1 MLPINHAVNRT
12 NFSSAPEADSE
23 PGNEVRTLE
32 TRSAGIPG
40 GREET
45 RRVLNLVQLGFWA
58 PSMAFLRRCQQA
70 GIKTHL
76 MPLSDPNIAGEATPR
91 HMPSSALSSI
101 GKSIPWGIEKSP
113 QALEQVLQFIRSVQ
127 AEAISSDDEATLLWL
142 ARHRAELEPE
152 CRVMASPAIAIERLM
167 QKSEQSAMA
176 KDAGFS
182 VLPTWLVAPG
192 EDGSLVPDAGFPICV
207 RPSRMNSVDPP
218 FKAERIVDRGALNT
232 FLGKLAWTSP
242 LIAQPFCLGPNLVLH
257 GVRRTDGTMLA
268 MSCFRTIC
276 KHRGFALTI
285 EPCELPEVVRQA
297 AERFAA
303 LADVQGAFHF
313 DLLQSA
319 DSGEVFFLEVNFRMG
334 GTTAK
339 VVRLGY
345 DEPMLALAAFGLAA
359 PNKPPELPRARRV
372 TGTRMLTG
380 RLLDSLLHPAGAL
393 DYPMSSRWGRFWSSA
408 AQLVTVPDAL
418 FSWKDIRGSLWYLR
432 RGGRM

>member
-1 MLPINHAVNRT
+1 MR
-12 NFSSAPEADSE
+12 
-23 PGNEVRTLE
+23 NEVEPLE
-32 TRSAGIPG
+32 TRDAGIAG
-40 GREET
+40 GTEDT

-70 GIKTHL
+70 GIHTHL
-76 MPLSDPNIAGEATPR
+76 MPLSDENPAGEVQAR
-91 HMPSSALSSI
+91 HLPSAALTSL
-101 GKSIPWGIEKSP
+101 GDSIPWGIEKSP
-113 QALEQVLQFIRSVQ
+113 QALEQVLRFVRSVK

-142 ARHRAELEPE
+142 ARHRAELEPD
-152 CRVMASPAIAIERLM
+152 CRVMASPVAAIERLM
-167 QKSEQSAMA
+167 QKSEQSALA
-176 KDAGFS
+176 KAAGFS

-192 EDGSLVPDAGFPICV
+192 EDGTLLPDADFPVCL
-207 RPSRMNSVDPP
+207 RPTRMNSVEPP
-218 FKAERIVDRGALNT
+218 FKAERIADRSELNA
-232 FLGKLAWTSP
+232 FLGQLAWTSP

-257 GVRRTDGTMLA
+257 GVRRADGTMLA
-268 MSCFRTIC
+268 MSCFRTVC

-285 EPCELPEVVRQA
+285 EPCELPEAVRQA

-303 LADVQGAFHF
+303 LADLQGAFHF

-319 DSGEVFFLEVNFRMG
+319 DSGEVYFLEVNFRMG

-359 PNKPPELPRARRV
+359 PQKPPKLPQARRV
-372 TGTRMLTG
+372 TGKRMLTG

-408 AQLVTVPDAL
+408 AQWVTVPDAL
-418 FSWKDIRGSLWYLR
+418 LSWKDIRGSLWYLR